1 MITWNHLRSC
11 LCSTA
16 SLQSE
21 WLPGITWNHVCVA
34 LQVYSLND
42 YQGYVTLY
50 CPTKGSFLFII
61 AFKLKKLQ
69 TTILF
74 TAFIFSLQCPTN
86 DYLWLPCSTSQ
97 TIGTNQWNHAVG
109 FSQTIGAKQWVY
121 RKRLAQT
128 IWVINLLTTVQVYSR
143 IQGPGPIQYC
153 TLYSTCATARGSSEK
168 TVITKVFWFLSPPV
182 CLCSS
187 RYFLL
192 LSVSDFAGYICVPHS
207 PSDHLPQFFTF
218 PPRLFP
224 RSETLCATCIL
235 HLRKSMINS
244 LRRCKNTRKILQI

>member
-1 MITWNHLRSC
+1 MCSCPTLVKSAVLPKTTSLCSSIKVITLWLQSTVWLITRNHLRSC
-11 LCSTA
+11 LCNTA

-21 WLPGITWNHVCVA
+21 WLPGITWNHVCVT
-34 LQVYSLND
+34 LQSTVLIN
-42 YQGYVTLY
+42 YQGYVNLPLY

-121 RKRLAQT
+121 RKQLAQT

-143 IQGPGPIQYC
+143 IQGPPTVLYTVQYMC
-153 TLYSTCATARGSSEK
+153 YCKGGSEK
-168 TVITKVFWFLSPPV
+168 TVITKVF
-182 CLCSS
+182 
-187 RYFLL
+187 
-192 LSVSDFAGYICVPHS
+192 
-207 PSDHLPQFFTF
+207 
-218 PPRLFP
+218 
-224 RSETLCATCIL
+224 
-235 HLRKSMINS
+235 
-244 LRRCKNTRKILQI
+244 